1 MMFDIKDRV
10 AVVTGGYGVLGSSMA
25 RCLARQ
31 GARVVILGRRA
42 EKGEALVEELKA
54 LGVEACFG
62 KADVLNRS
70 EVEEVCSAVFNR
82 WGRVDILINAAGGNI
97 AGATI
102 APGQTVLDMDI
113 EAYQQVLELNLKG
126 TVVPTL
132 VFGAQMARQKKGSV
146 INISS
151 MTAQSV
157 VTRVVGY
164 SSAKAGID
172 NFTKWVAV
180 EFAKKFGEGIRV
192 NAIAPGFFLTEQNR
206 TLMTLPDGSY
216 SERAREVI
224 RVTPFGRLGKPEELN
239 GAVVFLASDD
249 SCFMTGTVLPVD
261 GGFSIFSG
269 V

>member
-1 MMFDIKDRV
+1 MFDIKDRT
-10 AVVTGGYGVLGSSMA
+10 AVITGGYGVLGSSIA
-25 RCLARQ
+25 RCLARR
-31 GARVVILGRRA
+31 GAKVVILGRKA
-42 EKGEALVEELKA
+42 EKGEKLVEELKA
-54 LGVEACFG
+54 LGREAYFG
-62 KADVLNRS
+62 KADVLNKA
-70 EVEEVCSAVFNR
+70 EVERVCAAVVKL
-82 WGRVDILINAAGGNI
+82 WGRVDILINAAGGNV

-102 APGQTVLDMDI
+102 APGQTILDMEI

-126 TVVPTL
+126 TVIPTL
-132 VFGAQMARQKKGSV
+132 IFGAQMARQKKGSI

-172 NFTKWVAV
+172 NFTKWTAV
-180 EFAKKFGEGIRV
+180 EFARKFGEGIRV
-192 NAIAPGFFLTEQNR
+192 NAIAPGFFITEQNR

-216 SERAREVI
+216 SERAKDVVRA
-224 RVTPFGRLGKPEELN
+224 TPFGRLGKPEELN

-249 SCFMTGTVLPVD
+249 SSFMTGTILPVD